1 MKRVVSV
8 IVAVILLI
16 SLVSQGSGSD
26 VFAASG
32 KGDKYF
38 FAVDPY
44 SIMGKGDNANYP
56 IEFSEECFDSKGN
69 VTIEFVDKSFDSN
82 EYYECVP
89 AEHKIL
95 ISKKYF
101 TNLYDSINKHLNEKG
116 EPNRYSDVYYQAMG
130 VLGPRKIFSIAGT
143 LQKFGESITMN
154 KSDFNKSGRF
164 TTPAICL
171 ITSDFRSEWVDGYW
185 FDANGLNSYKPL
197 ASWKGSGSQCWYED
211 TEGWYPTNQWQ
222 KINYS
227 WYYFDENGYAAYNGY
242 FNANGTWYYFG
253 EDYKYEHVYGGSWR
267 DGYFL
272 NEDGTQTYAPKAEW
286 KSDSKGWWYED
297 ASGWYATG
305 VTIIDGEDYYFT
317 SDGYMACNGW
327 YELGDDNGHYN
338 TSWNHYDASG
348 VRDGWGFYDESG
360 EWVEEFFR

>member
-1 MKRVVSV
+1 MSYKD
-8 IVAVILLI
+8 LI
-16 SLVSQGSGSD
+16 S
-26 VFAASG
+26 
-32 KGDKYF
+32 
-38 FAVDPY
+38 
-44 SIMGKGDNANYP
+44 ANYCVEVL
-56 IEFSEECFDSKGN
+56 IYYKSL
-69 VTIEFVDKSFDSN
+69 TIEICCIDIVEGYIDRTVGRRRSECGRCRRSN
-82 EYYECVP
+82 RCIILRICLGKIIDITLCKILNRTVGY
-89 AEHKIL
+89 KIL

-116 EPNRYSDVYYQAMG
+116 QPNRYSDVYYQAMG
-130 VLGPRKIFSIAGT
+130 VLGPRNYFSIAGT

-154 KSDFNKSGRF
+154 KSDFNKSGRY

-171 ITSDFRSEWVDGYW
+171 ITSDIRSEWVDGYW

-222 KINYS
+222 KINNS

-267 DGYFL
+267 EGYFL

-305 VTIIDGEDYYFT
+305 VATIDGEEYYFT